1 MKQSRVYFLLW
12 VFICALFTG
21 VFLCEVKQAQ
31 AAAAKLKKG
40 TCTNACPNPSSTNYK
55 NCNEPNGCNSCRLA
69 QLHPGV
75 AITTA
80 DTLAISKCAKDPQCN
95 KSTGARFNELY
106 DLNCDGFVNSIDLNI
121 ATRCLNCCA
130 SPSPFQ

>member
-1 MKQSRVYFLLW
+1 MKKSRVYILLG
-12 VFICALFTG
+12 VFICALFMG
-21 VFLCEVKQAQ
+21 VFLCQVKQAT
-31 AAAAKLKKG
+31 AATLKNG
-40 TCTNACPNPSSTNYK
+40 TCTNACPNPNNTNYK
-55 NCNEPNGCNSCRLA
+55 DCNEPNVCNLCRIA

-75 AITTA
+75 AINTA

-95 KSTGARFNELY
+95 NSSGTRFNELY

-130 SPSPFQ
+130 SPSPFK